1 MKRLLCI
8 VSNNPLDGSK
18 VIEQLEAAMVAAV
31 FEFHVSILFIGDGVN
46 CLRQNQNGDLLGARS
61 PGKLIDG
68 LDIYEINNLYVCV
81 ESVESQKI
89 LEHIQP
95 INLIEQGLLIQE
107 QDIVLGGAA

>member
-95 INLIEQGLLIQE
+95 INLIEQRLLIQE